1 MQKYRDQVIKI
12 QSSYV
17 SAHSKLNELAE
28 QVKKIDEIRQVLL
41 EHLTQVREE
50 ERDLIN
56 NLEKELGREITAD
69 DFRKI
74 INEDANVNIDNI

>member
-1 MQKYRDQVIKI
+1 MEKYRDQVIKI

-17 SAHSKLNELAE
+17 SAHSKLNELTD
-28 QVKKIDEIRQVLL
+28 QIKKIDEIRKVLL
-41 EHLTQVREE
+41 EQLTQVREE

-56 NLEKELGREITAD
+56 NLETELGSEVTAD

-74 INEDANVNIDNI
+74 ISGDNDIYIHNN